1 MFGYS
6 NLLISPYK
14 RIILPQ
20 NKNIIDKNMKS
31 QNKKCFLLGAALL
44 NFSIIGYSQELKPY
58 NLSLNEAIEMGMQN
72 HQRLKVAKASLATSE
87 QQVKVS
93 KSQHL
98 PTITF
103 SANAFYLGD
112 ALVLNTDWSKLQ
124 TVDMPHFGN
133 SFAVQAS
140 QLLYKGGVIK
150 KSVEMAELQM
160 QLSELDLISN
170 EQDIKFLIISNY
182 LDIYTLINQTHVL
195 EQNKILAEQLYDNI
209 KKSYEED
216 MITRNELI
224 RAELQ
229 IKNLDQSILTMKN
242 NHVILSN
249 QLSYALG
256 LPIDIL
262 IIPTE
267 DVKTQFTL
275 RSKDYYTSLA
285 YQQHSGLQSAE
296 KNVEIA
302 KKNIDIA
309 KTNWFPSIS
318 AFAGYNMQR
327 PLTTSTPVMDLY
339 NNTYQVGFSLNY
351 NIDNLYKSKRQVDL
365 SKKQASTSQEALLYA
380 QQNVEIGI
388 NVAYLKYQEAE
399 QQILLMDESKKLANE
414 NYEIVRSKYLNQLAI
429 TAEMTDASNAKLNA
443 ELQYANAVIN
453 ALFQYYNLLKSTG
466 TL

>member
-1 MFGYS
+1 ME
-6 NLLISPYK
+6 
-14 RIILPQ
+14 
-20 NKNIIDKNMKS
+20 S
-31 QNKKCFLLGAALL
+31 QSKKCLFLAIV
-44 NFSIIGYSQELKPY
+44 FSGLSMIGYSQELIQY
-58 NLSLNEAIEMGMQN
+58 QLSLKEAITLGLEN
-72 HQRLKVAKASLATSE
+72 HQQLKVAKAILGTSQ

-103 SANAFYLGD
+103 SANVFYLGD
-112 ALVLNTDWSKLQ
+112 ALVLNPDWSKLQ

-182 LDIYTLINQTHVL
+182 LDIYTLINQIHVL
-195 EQNKILAEQLYDNI
+195 EQNKILAEQLSDNL
-209 KKSYEED
+209 KKSFEQD
-216 MITRNELI
+216 MVTRNELI

-229 IKNLDQSILTMKN
+229 IKNLDQAILTMQN

-256 LPIDIL
+256 LPINIL

-267 DVKTQFTL
+267 DVEAEIGLQT
-275 RSKDYYTSLA
+275 KDYYTNLA
-285 YQQHSGLQSAE
+285 YRQNPGLLSAE
-296 KNVEIA
+296 KNAEIA
-302 KKNIDIA
+302 QKNINLT
-309 KTNWFPSIS
+309 KTNWFPSLS
-318 AFAGYNMQR
+318 AFTGYNMQR
-327 PLTTSTPVMDLY
+327 PVTSTTPVQDLY
-339 NNTYQVGFSLNY
+339 NNTWQVGLSLNY

-365 SKKQASTSQEALLYA
+365 SKRQAFTAQETLVYT
-380 QQNVEIGI
+380 QQNIEIGV
-388 NVAYLKYQEAE
+388 NVAFLKYQEAE
-399 QQILLMDESKKLANE
+399 QQVLLMKESENLANE
-414 NYEIVRSKYLNQLAI
+414 NYEIVRAKYLNQLAI